1 VTESLPHPPCPLVL
15 SLLARHPQQAHEVVR
30 ALTRE
35 QLQTS
40 SGSYLCAVT
49 ALERLRATGLVR
61 ARAGRSATIY
71 QITARGRD
79 ELWLQ
84 RRLWAALLRVRRSAT

>member
-1 VTESLPHPPCPLVL
+1 LVL
-15 SLLARHPQQAHEVVR
+15 SLLASGPRQAHQVAE
-30 ALTRE
+30 ALTHAR
-35 QLQTS
+35 LQTTTD
-40 SGSYLCAVT
+40 SYLCAAT

-61 ARAGRSATIY
+61 ARAGRTATIY

-84 RRLWAALLRVRRSAT
+84 RRLWAGLLRLRRSAA